1 MCIFIDSFMLSV
13 FTDMMRLL
21 LSLSVCVCLLLCFM
35 FSQTKATINKLKERF
50 QDTAK
55 DNQDIFKKKTERLE
69 KLKEKG
75 EFQPQRGWR
84 N

>member
-1 MCIFIDSFMLSV
+1 MLSV
-13 FTDMMRLL
+13 FTDVMTDV
-21 LSLSVCVCLLLCFM
+21 SCCFHFLFVFAYCCAL

-55 DNQDIFKKKTERLE
+55 DNEDIFKRKTERLE

-75 EFQPQRGWR
+75 EFQPDVTLKK
-84 N
+84 